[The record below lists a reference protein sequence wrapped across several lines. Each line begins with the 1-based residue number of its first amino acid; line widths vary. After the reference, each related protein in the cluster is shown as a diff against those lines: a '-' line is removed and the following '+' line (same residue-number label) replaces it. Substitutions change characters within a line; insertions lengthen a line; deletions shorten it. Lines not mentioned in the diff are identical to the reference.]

1 MKFIKCQNHHHHEG
15 VFDTWTKW
23 PRPQVEWAQGPPG
36 RPNSLASRPGFEVI
50 RPAPWL
56 PHVYTWRRRLS
67 QRRKLVEAAP
77 PGRLAMSLG
86 WLATPWH
93 QTDLF
98 KLVEVPFTPIN
109 NPLEVKV
116 DTSHSTC
123 SSPLVKVL
131 V

>member
-1 MKFIKCQNHHHHEG
+1 MKLIKCQNHHHHGG

-67 QRRKLVEAAP
+67 QRRKLVEATP

-86 WLATPWH
+86 WLATPWR

-109 NPLEVKV
+109 TPLEVKV